1 MLYISRNVILER
13 ELLIHLKINPPHTT
27 AESEESPFLV
37 THSIKNRST
46 LVLYKVMIRKGLQTL
61 KNEQN
66 VNVGRKN
73 ENNESADPANVEPT
87 QKKKPKKR
95 FNNVFAQSI

>member
-1 MLYISRNVILER
+1 
-13 ELLIHLKINPPHTT
+13 
-27 AESEESPFLV
+27 
-37 THSIKNRST
+37 
-46 LVLYKVMIRKGLQTL
+46 MIRKGLQTL

-95 FNNVFAQSI
+95 FNNVFAQST